1 MIMVEC
7 QKSVVD
13 NWSYQSKREIVWAEE
28 HVPFSCI
35 IELMLLDYIGINNLN
50 LQLVA
55 LKENHKWSGVEG
67 EEGQY
72 LYHTDM
78 IRNNF
83 TCHAH
88 ARPSSLEAQLQA
100 KQVVSTYHLLGE
112 STLVFRARV
121 YRAECE
127 RIFILGEVNKGM
139 IIRASVPFLRY
150 PDRQITW

>member
-55 LKENHKWSGVEG
+55 LEKRKRSGVELKG
-67 EEGQY
+67 
-72 LYHTDM
+72 
-78 IRNNF
+78 
-83 TCHAH
+83 
-88 ARPSSLEAQLQA
+88 
-100 KQVVSTYHLLGE
+100 KKVSIY
-112 STLVFRARV
+112 
-121 YRAECE
+121 
-127 RIFILGEVNKGM
+127 
-139 IIRASVPFLRY
+139 
-150 PDRQITW
+150 ITPT